1 MFSRHFEHWPANL
14 PKTLSLPETSL
25 FTNLEISAR
34 RYPDKTAIVYY
45 DTEISYREL
54 LAEIEALAGYLQQ
67 QGVEK
72 GDRVLLYMQNSPQW
86 VIGYYA
92 ILRADAAVVPVNPMN
107 RAAELEHYIADTD
120 AKVCICGQELVDH
133 VKSFVGMGDFK
144 TVIYTAYSEY
154 VRKPTELNLPAEV
167 QLKAEDIDAPGCVSL
182 RAALAAGCQP
192 GPHTA
197 GPDDLCVIPY
207 SSGTTGL
214 PKGCTHTHRSVMSTA
229 LHRVLWNGVNSES
242 VILATLP
249 YFHVTGMQGAMNGP
263 IYAGCS
269 FVIMTRWDRTVAAEL
284 IQRYRITA
292 WVNIVTMV
300 VDFLSNPDIE
310 KYDISSLRSIG
321 GGGAAMPKAIA
332 EKLHQMTGLNYV
344 EGYGLSETVAATH
357 INPNHRPK
365 PQCLG
370 IPVFDV
376 DARIIDVETLQEK
389 KEPGEVGEIV
399 SHGPMIFQGY
409 WKRPDETAKSF
420 IEIDGKQF
428 FRTGDIGYFDEEGY
442 FFMVDRVKRM
452 INASGFK
459 VWPTEVESLMYR
471 HPAIQECCIISVPHE
486 RRGETVKACIVLKP
500 DYEGKISE
508 QDIIDWCKG
517 EMAAYKVPTYV
528 EFMESLP
535 KSPTGKLLWRVL
547 QDEAWAKGTEKAA
560 KG

>member
-54 LAEIEALAGYLQQ
+54 LTEVEALAGYLQQ

-144 TVIYTAYSEY
+144 TVIYSAYGEY
-154 VRKPTELNLPAEV
+154 VRKPTELTLPAEV

-214 PKGCTHTHRSVMSTA
+214 PKGCAHTHRSVMSTA

-486 RRGETVKACIVLKP
+486 RRGETVKACIVLKA
-500 DYEGKISE
+500 DFDGKVSE
-508 QDIIDWCKG
+508 QDIIDWCKN

-535 KSPTGKLLWRVL
+535 RSPTGKLLWREL
-547 QDEAWAKGTEKAA
+547 QDEAWAKGPEK
-560 KG
+560 G